1 MKTLDQLNS
10 YIQQR
15 VSNNNRLIEQQR
27 CQFGGLGKN
36 IDTKHDKLWS
46 ECGYPEEIT
55 PQMFRY
61 AYERYAPAKAGIDRV
76 IDKCWQSYPEVLE
89 EGQDDKASSTWEKA
103 VNKILKPAFPFLRD
117 ADRRNAIN
125 RYSGLII
132 QLRDGKQWSDPVDLT
147 KTGRLKDRAIVR
159 LIPAWEEQL
168 RVSQWNNDQASEE
181 YGMPAMFEYQ
191 ESAVLDGDKDG
202 KPERSVQIH
211 PDRII
216 ILAEGAFDGS
226 IYSGVPM
233 LRAGYNHLID
243 MAKVTGASAE
253 GFLKNASRQLSV
265 NYTKDNVTPSSLA
278 QSMGVSQ
285 EELLDIMNDNVA
297 ALNEGI
303 DAAMFSMGADVKVLS
318 VTPADPEPTWTVA
331 ANQFAASLK
340 LPFTI
345 LFGQQ
350 TGRMA
355 SDEDKTDYAM
365 TGKQRRE
372 NWLDWLITMY
382 VDRLIQFRIID
393 AAPADGY
400 YVKWDDLMAP
410 GELDKADLLVKLAT
424 ANKSFFDA
432 GQGALLSADEARNMV
447 GWDALKEM
455 PDGMGEGD
463 GDNGDNPPEDDDAPA
478 QD

>member
-1 MKTLDQLNS
+1 MNKIEQLNS

-15 VSNNNRLIEQQR
+15 VANNSRAIEQQR
-27 CQFGGLGKN
+27 CQFGGGKN
-36 IDTKHDKLWS
+36 IDLKHDKLWL

-55 PQMFRY
+55 AAMFRY

-76 IDKCWQSYPEVLE
+76 IDKCWQTYPEVLE
-89 EGQDDKASSTWEKA
+89 EGQDDKASSPWEKSI
-103 VNKILKPAFPFLRD
+103 NKVLKPAFPFLRD

-125 RYSGLII
+125 RYSGLILQI
-132 QLRDGKQWSDPVDLT
+132 RDGKQWNEPVDLT

-168 RVSQWNNDQASEE
+168 RVSQWNNDLTSED

-191 ESAVLDGDKDG
+191 ESKVVDTDKDG
-202 KPERSVQIH
+202 KPDRSLQIH

-265 NYTKDNVTPSSLA
+265 NYTKDNVTPASLA

-318 VTPADPEPTWTVA
+318 VTPADPMPTWEVA
-331 ANQFAASLK
+331 ANQFCASIK
-340 LPFTI
+340 KPFTI
-345 LFGQQ
+345 IFGQQ
-350 TGRMA
+350 TGRLA
-355 SDEDKTDYAM
+355 SDEDKTDDAM
-365 TGKQRRE
+365 TAKQRRE
-372 NWLDWLITMY
+372 NWLDHLVCTY
-382 VDRLIQFRIID
+382 VDRLIKFRIVEP
-393 AAPADGY
+393 APAAGY

-410 GELDKADLLVKLAT
+410 GELDKAELLVKLAT
-424 ANKSFFDA
+424 ANKSFYDA

-447 GWDALKEM
+447 GWEPLEVLPLDMLEST
-455 PDGMGEGD
+455 
-463 GDNGDNPPEDDDAPA
+463 PPEEDNAPA
-478 QD
+478 

>member
-1 MKTLDQLNS
+1 MSKLDAVNA

-27 CQFGGLGKN
+27 CQFGGKN
-36 IDTKHDKLWS
+36 IDQKHNRLWS
-46 ECGYPEEIT
+46 ECGYPDEIT
-55 PQMFRY
+55 AAMFRY

-76 IDKCWQSYPEVLE
+76 IDKCWQTYPQVLE
-89 EGQDDKASSTWEKA
+89 EGQDDKATSTWEKTL
-103 VNKILKPAFPFLRD
+103 NKILKPAYPFLRD

-132 QLRDGKQWSDPVDLT
+132 QLRDGGNWNEPVNTT
-147 KTGRLKDRAIVR
+147 KTKRNKELSIVK

-168 RVSQWNNDQASEE
+168 RVSQWVTDEASEE

-191 ESAVLDGDKDG
+191 ESAVVDFDRDG
-202 KPERSVQIH
+202 KPQRSIQIH

-243 MAKVTGASAE
+243 MAKVTGSSAE
-253 GFLKNASRQLSV
+253 GFLKNASRQLNV
-265 NYTKDNVTPSSLA
+265 NYNKDSVTAASLA
-278 QSMGVSQ
+278 QQMGVPL
-285 EELLDIMNDNVA
+285 EELAD
-297 ALNEGI
+297 ALNDDVARLNEAI
-303 DAAMFSMGADVKVLS
+303 DAAMFTMGADVQVLS
-318 VTPADPEPTWTVA
+318 VAPADPQPTWTIA
-331 ANQFAASLK
+331 ANQFAASMK

-350 TGRMA
+350 TGRLA

-372 NWLDWLITMY
+372 NWLDWLICQY
-382 VDRLIQFRIID
+382 VERLIKFGIVD
-393 AAPADGY
+393 KAPANGY

-410 GELDKADLLVKLAT
+410 SEINKAELIAKLAQ
-424 ANKSFFDA
+424 AAQSASNA
-432 GQGALLSADEARNMV
+432 GIGPILTDDEIRGYIGLEPIKPPA
-447 GWDALKEM
+447 
-455 PDGMGEGD
+455 GMIEST
-463 GDNGDNPPEDDDAPA
+463 PPEDTNAPA
-478 QD
+478 QN